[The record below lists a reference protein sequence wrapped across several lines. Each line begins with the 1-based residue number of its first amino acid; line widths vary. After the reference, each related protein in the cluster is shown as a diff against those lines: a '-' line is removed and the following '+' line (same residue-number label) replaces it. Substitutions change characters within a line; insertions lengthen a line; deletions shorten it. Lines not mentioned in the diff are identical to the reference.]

1 MRNKSFAVPVMGL
14 SVMSLGLLSGC
25 ERQGGGG
32 LIDPTALP
40 PARPPVQVAVA
51 PASVTLEVGERIQLV
66 AVVANLPEGAP
77 AGLRWESSDPDVASV
92 DGSGVVACADEGE
105 ADVTARALAAE
116 SASARAAVT
125 CTPAPKRKK
134 PAPQPTPHP
143 GPAPAP
149 GALFALSTNQLSF
162 QAQPFATSCPLRV
175 GDLRVTNTS
184 GQRASVRLSVGHDA
198 IELTPALIDLQPGM
212 WHDVIVKY
220 NCSASAS
227 FTTQIVVT
235 ATAGGSS
242 ETRRVDVR
250 GTIQ

>member
-1 MRNKSFAVPVMGL
+1 MRNKSFAVHAMGL
-14 SVMSLGLLSGC
+14 SVVSLGLLSGC
-25 ERQGGGG
+25 ERETGGGV
-32 LIDPTALP
+32 IDPTAVQTP
-40 PARPPVQVAVA
+40 RAQVQVAVA
-51 PASVTLEVGERIQLV
+51 PAVVSLPVGESLQLV
-66 AVVANLPEGAP
+66 AAVANLPEGAA
-77 AGLRWESSDPDVASV
+77 AGVRWESSNPDVASV
-92 DGSGVVACADEGE
+92 SDSGVVACAAEGA
-105 ADVTARALAAE
+105 ADVAARALAAE

-134 PAPQPTPHP
+134 PAPQPNPQP
-143 GPAPAP
+143 GPTPAP
-149 GALFALSTNQLSF
+149 GALFALSTNQLAF

-242 ETRRVDVR
+242 ETRRVEVR